1 MVKLIMKNNIPKDTE
16 VLILEAEKANK
27 LEKFDKKVNKKDEI
41 NHFYSI
47 EEILEATKNISEE
60 IWKDK

>member
-27 LEKFDKKVNKKDEI
+27 LEKFDKKVYQKDEI
-41 NHFYSI
+41 NHIYSI

>member
-1 MVKLIMKNNIPKDTE
+1 MKNNIPKDTE
-16 VLILEAEKANK
+16 ALILEAEKANN
-27 LEKFDKKVNKKDEI
+27 LEKSYKKVNKNDEI
-41 NHFYSI
+41 NHIYSI

>member
-1 MVKLIMKNNIPKDTE
+1 MKNNIPKDTE
-16 VLILEAEKANK
+16 ALILEAEKANK

>member
-16 VLILEAEKANK
+16 TLILEAEKANK
-27 LEKFDKKVNKKDEI
+27 LEKFDKKVYQKDEI
-41 NHFYSI
+41 NHIYSI

>member
-1 MVKLIMKNNIPKDTE
+1 MKNNIPKDTE
-16 VLILEAEKANK
+16 ALILEAEKANK
-27 LEKFDKKVNKKDEI
+27 LEKFDKMVHKKDEI

-47 EEILEATKNISEE
+47 EEILEATINISEE

>member
-1 MVKLIMKNNIPKDTE
+1 MKNIIPKDTE
-16 VLILEAEKANK
+16 ALILEAEKANK
-27 LEKFDKKVNKKDEI
+27 LEKFDKKVKKKDEI
-41 NHFYSI
+41 NHIYSI

>member
-1 MVKLIMKNNIPKDTE
+1 MKNNIPKDTE
-16 VLILEAEKANK
+16 ALILEAEKANK
-27 LEKFDKKVNKKDEI
+27 LEKFDKKVKKKDEI
-41 NHFYSI
+41 NHIYSI

>member
-1 MVKLIMKNNIPKDTE
+1 MKNNIPKDTE
-16 VLILEAEKANK
+16 ALILEAEKANK
-27 LEKFDKKVNKKDEI
+27 LEKFDKKVYKKDEI
-41 NHFYSI
+41 NHIYSI

>member
-1 MVKLIMKNNIPKDTE
+1 MKNNIPKDTE
-16 VLILEAEKANK
+16 ALILEAEKANK
-27 LEKFDKKVNKKDEI
+27 LEKLDKKVHKKDEI
-41 NHFYSI
+41 NHIYSI

>member
-16 VLILEAEKANK
+16 ALILEAEKANK
-27 LEKFDKKVNKKDEI
+27 FEKFDKKVHKKDEI
-41 NHFYSI
+41 NHIYSI

>member
-1 MVKLIMKNNIPKDTE
+1 MKNNIPKDTE
-16 VLILEAEKANK
+16 ALILEAEKANK
-27 LEKFDKKVNKKDEI
+27 SEKFDKKVNKKDEI
-41 NHFYSI
+41 NHIYSI

>member
-1 MVKLIMKNNIPKDTE
+1 MKNNIPKDTE
-16 VLILEAEKANK
+16 TLILEAEKANK
-27 LEKFDKKVNKKDEI
+27 LEKFDKKVKKKDEI
-41 NHFYSI
+41 NHIYSI

>member
-1 MVKLIMKNNIPKDTE
+1 MKNNIPKDTE
-16 VLILEAEKANK
+16 ALILEAEKANK
-27 LEKFDKKVNKKDEI
+27 FEKFDKKVNKKDEI
-41 NHFYSI
+41 NHIYSI

>member
-1 MVKLIMKNNIPKDTE
+1 MKNNIPKDTE
-16 VLILEAEKANK
+16 ALILEAEKANK

-41 NHFYSI
+41 NHIYSI

>member
-1 MVKLIMKNNIPKDTE
+1 MKNNIPKDTE
-16 VLILEAEKANK
+16 TLILEAEKANK
-27 LEKFDKKVNKKDEI
+27 LEKFDKKVYQKDEI
-41 NHFYSI
+41 NHIYSI